1 MTFLKTSEANTYCKS
16 NLSSVHEPRDK
27 TLVGHSETS
36 KDQCRWRTVDM
47 NSLISSLQYTAAV
60 RLASHS
66 LDMYSCCTKSM
77 VREGERGVGERSRR
91 EGDRDRKRN
100 EGDWARRARGEVDDR
115 FIRELRER
123 TAGFLCCYNSEVN
136 TASFSLLHHWAW
148 SASQLLQLNTSL
160 SLLGCSSN
168 QSLLVGVDEDRY
180 L

>member
-1 MTFLKTSEANTYCKS
+1 MTFLKTSEENPYFKS

-27 TLVGHSETS
+27 HFVWHGETS
-36 KDQCRWRTVDM
+36 KDQCRWRVNN
-47 NSLISSLQYTAAV
+47 NSLISSLQHINAV
-60 RLASHS
+60 GLASHS
-66 LDMYSCCTKSM
+66 LDMYSFCTKSM
-77 VREGERGVGERSRR
+77 VREGEIEGERRR
-91 EGDRDRKRN
+91 RGGDRDRKRN
-100 EGDWARRARGEVDDR
+100 EGDWEHLAWGEVDDR
-115 FIRELRER
+115 FIRELRE
-123 TAGFLCCYNSEVN
+123 TAGFLCCYKSEVN